1 MDRREVPVSLQRGH
15 AVPFFEVETAEGA
28 RRAYR
33 DVWQRRSLLL
43 VSVAPASLDLAQI
56 AARLRERVGEGAEVV
71 VTSDPVEGMPRPG
84 ALVADRWG
92 EIVFV
97 APIDP
102 AAVDVEDLAEWV
114 RFVQLQCPECEG
126 EAR

>member
-1 MDRREVPVSLQRGH
+1 MDRREVAVSLQRGH

-33 DVWQRRSLLL
+33 DLWQRRSLLL
-43 VSVAPASLDLAQI
+43 VSVAAPGVNAARI
-56 AARLRERVGEGAEVV
+56 AARLRERVGEDAEVV
-71 VTSDPVEGMPRPG
+71 VTSDAVEGMPRPG

>member
-15 AVPFFEVETAEGA
+15 AVPFFEVETAGGA
-28 RRAYR
+28 RQAYR

-43 VSVAPASLDLAQI
+43 VSVAPPGVHATQI
-56 AARLRERVGEGAEVV
+56 AAQLRERVGEDAEVV
-71 VTSDPVEGMPRPG
+71 VTSDPVDGMPRPG

>member
-1 MDRREVPVSLQRGH
+1 VTLCRGQH
-15 AVPFFEVETAEGA
+15 VPFFEVDTVEGTQ
-28 RRAYR
+28 RLYR
-33 DVWQRRSLLL
+33 DLWQRRALLL
-43 VSVAPASLDLAQI
+43 VSVATPGVDAAGI
-56 AARLRERVGEGAEVV
+56 AARLRERVGDSAEVL
-71 VTSDPVEGMPRPG
+71 VTAHEVEGLPRPG

-102 AAVDVEDLAEWV
+102 AALDVEDLAEWV
-114 RFVQLQCPECEG
+114 RFVQIKCPECEG

>member
-43 VSVAPASLDLAQI
+43 VSVAPPGADAAQI
-56 AARLRERVGEGAEVV
+56 AARLRERVGEDAEVL

-84 ALVADRWG
+84 ALAADRWG